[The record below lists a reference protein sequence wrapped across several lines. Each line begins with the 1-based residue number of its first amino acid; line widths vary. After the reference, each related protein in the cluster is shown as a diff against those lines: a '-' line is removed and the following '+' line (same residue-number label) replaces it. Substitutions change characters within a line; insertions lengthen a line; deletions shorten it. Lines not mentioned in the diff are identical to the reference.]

1 MWTII
6 YVRLTILARHVGQS
20 AAACLTAMTEGDF
33 EKLTLEHWRVALATG
48 LVAGLFGVIMS
59 IGPLIRLYDS
69 RWSFAAIAFFG
80 TLIADRWSHPSH
92 YGGPWT
98 EALLTAAGAAV
109 LSLLV
114 SYTPIGRHLERFEK
128 LEARTHGVHGS
139 ERER

>member
-6 YVRLTILARHVGQS
+6 YLRLTILARHVGQS

-69 RWSFAAIAFFG
+69 RWFQSFLPYF
-80 TLIADRWSHPSH
+80 
-92 YGGPWT
+92 
-98 EALLTAAGAAV
+98 
-109 LSLLV
+109 
-114 SYTPIGRHLERFEK
+114 
-128 LEARTHGVHGS
+128 
-139 ERER
+139 